1 MLDTQNLGSFCHLVA
16 PDSAD
21 ALSNDGKIQRRIED
35 VAPLTAGQ
43 GDHQNPMALVG
54 IARLGSSGEITV
66 TGARV
71 AAPLLASSSGW
82 AWTAISRSSVTFPL
96 LAV

>member
-54 IARLGSSGEITV
+54 IARQGGRPLAGLIVRMGVDGHQPQFGHVSSARCVAVI
-66 TGARV
+66 GAII
-71 AAPLLASSSGW
+71 P
-82 AWTAISRSSVTFPL
+82 
-96 LAV
+96 